1 MVKLI
6 KLNSQDLLDINAKA
20 RFSCQFQEDI
30 ILKPYSKIALR
41 NIQFTPSDKDYFVT
55 DKSFEVSLKTNLNG
69 SLNNKLVTLPNQDY
83 GGLFDIVGTITNKL
97 NSAFVTTDCPLIR
110 TGIYNRVMFKCDF
123 DDLLKVYIDFKFI
136 EDNYNTNLTTSTNIE
151 YDDTN
156 QTYTKTGN
164 NNVWDFIGSGNIP
177 ICGGTGTLNFV
188 SQSTGGLLIGV
199 SEISNSK
206 DIDDLDLAVFT
217 DNTSG
222 FYQYQI
228 KGQAPITT
236 LNPIVAGDKMELVIE
251 EGLFKFKIT
260 RGTGTVILTNISKTF
275 VSETSYYAYFG
286 IKYLNAEFSNITW
299 TQNPFVVSDENGIR
313 YVPTTH
319 IIQSALSDATPSD
332 VNITFLNDTN
342 RFLGFEKINYKITG
356 VSGSFVADKSSVNIN
371 LPDGFYVVIENIRLN
386 SYDYNIRDKSGRR
399 KNILANITNYNFSTT
414 YNLITYET
422 DYPIYIDIDNKEPI
436 FINYITISIYDQ
448 SNEIVDLGILNQ
460 SLINSNP
467 DFYAPVKLTL
477 LID

>member
-6 KLNSQDLLDINAKA
+6 KLNSQGLLDINAKA

-30 ILKPYSKIALR
+30 ILKPNSKIALR
-41 NIQFTPSDKDYFVT
+41 NIQFTPSDKDY
-55 DKSFEVSLKTNLNG
+55 DISGKSFEVSLKTNLNG
-69 SLNNKLVTLPNQDY
+69 SLNNKLVTIPDGQY
-83 GGLFDIVGTITNKL
+83 GGLFDIVGTITDEL
-97 NSAFVTTDCPLIR
+97 NSAFLTTDCPLIR
-110 TGIYNRVMFKCDF
+110 TGIYNRVMFKCNF

-164 NNVWDFIGSGNIP
+164 NDAWDFVGSGNLP

-188 SQSTGGLLIGV
+188 SQSTGGLLVGV

-217 DNTSG
+217 DNTSN
-222 FYQYQI
+222 FYQYKLKDQTPVI
-228 KGQAPITT
+228 T
-236 LNPIVAGDKMELVIE
+236 LNPIIAGDKMELRIE
-251 EGLFKFKIT
+251 EGSFKFIIT
-260 RGTGTVILTNISKTF
+260 RANTTVVTTNVAKTF
-275 VSETSYYAYFG
+275 RSVDSYYAYFG

-299 TQNPFVVSDENGIR
+299 TQNPFIVSDENGIR
-313 YVPTTH
+313 FVPTTH

-356 VSGSFVADKSSVNIN
+356 VSGSFIAEKSSVNIN

-414 YNLITYET
+414 YNLISYET
-422 DYPIYIDIDNKEPI
+422 DYPIYIDIDNKEPV

-448 SNEIVDLGILNQ
+448 SNEIVNLGLIN
-460 SLINSNP
+460 SFLINSNP